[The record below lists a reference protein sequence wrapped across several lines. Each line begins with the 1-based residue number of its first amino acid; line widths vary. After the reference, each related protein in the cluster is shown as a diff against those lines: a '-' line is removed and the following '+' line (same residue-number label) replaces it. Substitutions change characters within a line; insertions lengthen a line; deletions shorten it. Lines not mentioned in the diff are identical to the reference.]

1 MSGHYE
7 VRVSGSGGQGLMIL
21 GDILAEAVGNHEN
34 RELILTKSYGPESRG
49 GLCRSELIID
59 DVPINYPEV
68 TQPDFVLALTQLS
81 CDRYHRDMRPDGA
94 LLVDPMFVR
103 VVPEGVKNVYSIPLT
118 EIAKN
123 ITGKEIAANI
133 AAIGAMS
140 ELGKFAEPDS
150 LKKSIRERFPQSMHE
165 SNEKVFD
172 AGAEAARA
180 LMKK

>member
-1 MSGHYE
+1 MLGHYE

-34 RELILTKSYGPESRG
+34 KELILTKSYGPESRG

-68 TQPDFVLALTQLS
+68 TRPDFVLALTQLS
-81 CDRYHRDMRPDGA
+81 CDIYHRDMHPDGV

-103 VVPEGVKNVYSIPLT
+103 VVPESVKNVYSIPLT
-118 EIAKN
+118 EMAKD

-133 AAIGAMS
+133 AAVGAMS
-140 ELGKFAEPDS
+140 ALGKFVGLDS
-150 LKKSIRERFPQSMHE
+150 LKKAIREHFTQSMHE
-165 SNEKVFD
+165 SNEKVFN
-172 AGAEAARA
+172 AGVEAALA
-180 LMKK
+180 LL